1 MDNHFYGWFGR
12 SKRQGA
18 SKVGLI
24 FTMAVAMLMSLS
36 VFAQDR
42 TVTGKVSDA
51 ADGSGMPGVSV
62 AVKGA
67 NKGTQTDVN
76 GNYKL
81 SVPNNATLTVS
92 FVGYAKQDVAVGSR
106 SVVDISLASETK
118 ALDEVVVVGYG
129 TQKKKELSGTV
140 TSVTSKDF
148 NGGVLNNPMSALS
161 GKVAG
166 LVITRAGGDPNSTPT
181 VRLRGVGS
189 ITAGSEPLY
198 VVDGV
203 PGVPIQNID
212 PNDIATMDVLRDA
225 SSAAIYGSR
234 ASNGVIM
241 ITTKRGKGGKTTVDY
256 NAYYGVETISQRP
269 DIYDAAGYRTAAAK
283 LGIKLDDKGANTDW
297 IGAITRSA
305 PAQSHNLGFSGGSEN
320 FSYRAS
326 LGYLK
331 QDGVV
336 LKSGMERLSARLNAD
351 QTSMNGR
358 LNLGIN
364 LSAITT
370 KRNYA
375 QNNAFVF
382 ANTFLPTDPIR
393 NADGSYFEREASFSQ
408 NNPVAFID
416 GTTDEGRQNEFLA
429 NVNGRYKITDD
440 LTFGANGSI
449 RTLSDVRGYYQSS
462 VPKAGRTAKGS
473 ASRSLNP
480 FTFDQGSA
488 TFAAPP
494 ALDQLFETTLNYNKK
509 IGTNSIGLL
518 AGYSFQEVTFE
529 GFGASNN
536 NFVTDNLSYNSLGSG
551 NAIILGRS
559 EGVVSSYKF
568 DYKLISFFGRATYN
582 YSDKIFATV
591 NLRRDGSTKFGA
603 NNKWGFFP
611 SASVGVALDQFDFL
625 KGSPVVDNMKARI
638 SWGRTGN
645 SEGIRPYASLQ
656 LYGSRSGDNYFDGVA
671 NDYLP
676 SYRFIQNAN
685 PDLKWEVNT
694 NYGIGLDFSLLKAK
708 LTGSID
714 YYTRT
719 TDDLLFT
726 VSVPVEKGQY
736 VTPSILANVGSMK
749 NSGVEASLNYLVI
762 DSKDFQW
769 TTVLAGA
776 YNDNEVI
783 SLSSPTNPDF
793 KSPSQIF
800 VPANLGAFLRGT
812 SSVDFT
818 VLKPGLPV
826 GAFWGYNVAKIDE
839 KGEYVVKD
847 NNGDGKTLNADG
859 TDFLAEDRAYIGSPQ
874 PKFTASLNNTF
885 TYKNW
890 SLNFLLNG
898 RFGNKIMN
906 TNKLILGRAGRFPEE
921 NALVGTSES
930 PVKSNRT
937 NSYDYYVESGDFV
950 RLDNFTLGYTI
961 PVKSGIL
968 SRARVYVSGTNLF
981 VITKYTGIDP
991 ELTLAGQTPGI
1002 DTREFYYK
1010 TRGFNVGINLSF

>member
-18 SKVGLI
+18 SKVGSI

-256 NAYYGVETISQRP
+256 NAYYGVETISSRP

-283 LGIKLDDKGANTDW
+283 LGVKIDDKGANTDW

-305 PAQSHNLGFSGGSEN
+305 AAQSHNLGFSGGSEN

-351 QTSMNGR
+351 QSSMNGR

-449 RTLSDVRGYYQSS
+449 RTLSDIRGYYQTSL
-462 VPKAGRTAKGS
+462 PKAGRTNKGL
-473 ASRSLNP
+473 AARSLNP
-480 FTFDQGSA
+480 FRFDQGSA
-488 TFAAPP
+488 NVTAPP
-494 ALDQLFETTLNYNKK
+494 AMDQLVETTLNYNKK

-518 AGYSFQEVTFE
+518 AGYSYQEVTFE
-529 GFGASNN
+529 GFEASNN
-536 NFVTDNLSYNSLGSG
+536 NFVTDNFGYNSLGSG
-551 NAIILGRS
+551 VGVSLGNNAGA
-559 EGVVSSYKF
+559 VNSYKF

-645 SEGIRPYASLQ
+645 SEGIRPYSTLQ
-656 LYGSRSGDNYFDGVA
+656 LYGREGSYYDGAV
-671 NDYLP
+671 NDFLP
-676 SYRFIQNAN
+676 SYKLIQNAN

-719 TDDLLFT
+719 TDDLLFN
-726 VSVPVEKGQY
+726 VAVPVETGKY
-736 VTPSILANVGSMK
+736 VTGSILANVGSMK
-749 NSGVEASLNYLVI
+749 NSGIEASLNYLVV
-762 DSKDFQW
+762 DGKDFQW

-776 YNDNEVI
+776 YNDNQVV
-783 SLSSPTNPDF
+783 SLNSATNPDF
-793 KSPSQIF
+793 KSPNEIF
-800 VPANLGAFLRGT
+800 VQANLGAFLRGT
-812 SSVDFT
+812 SAVAFT

-826 GAFWGYNVAKIDE
+826 GAFWGYQVTKIDE

-847 NNGDGKTLNADG
+847 NNGDGKTLNGDG

-885 TYKNW
+885 SYKNW

-906 TNKLILGRAGRFPEE
+906 TNKLILGRVGRFPEE
-921 NALVGTSES
+921 NALVGTSETT
-930 PVKSNRT
+930 VRSNRT
-937 NSYDYYVESGDFV
+937 NSYDYYVEPGDFV

-968 SRARVYVSGTNLF
+968 SKARVYVSGTNLF
-981 VITKYTGIDP
+981 VLTSYKGIDP

-1010 TRGFNVGINLSF
+1010 TRGFNAGINLSF